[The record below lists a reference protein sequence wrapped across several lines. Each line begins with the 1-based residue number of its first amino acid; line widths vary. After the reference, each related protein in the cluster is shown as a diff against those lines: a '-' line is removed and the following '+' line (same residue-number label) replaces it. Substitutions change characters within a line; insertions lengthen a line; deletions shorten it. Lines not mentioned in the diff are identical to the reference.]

1 MVFIGVPRIFAYLSE
16 KEYEHIVRIVGNDI
30 LGDKKAIVG
39 LTQIRGIGYTFAN
52 AILDSLKI
60 DSNSYIG
67 NLSDSD
73 VQSIEKIIKNPSSS
87 NFPNWF
93 LNRRNDLETGENL
106 HLITSDIA
114 LTVRNDIEREK
125 TVNSWRGIRHMF
137 GLKVRGQRT
146 RTSGRKGGAVGVK
159 KGGKILPAGAAGA
172 PGAPGAEAVPEGAEA
187 TAEGKEAAPATGK
200 EAAPATGKAGG
211 AAAGKA
217 GGAAAGKAGGAAAG
231 KAGGAAAPT
240 TEKAGG
246 AKKAKGES
254 KK

>member
-1 MVFIGVPRIFAYLSE
+1 MVFIGVSGIFAYLSE
-16 KEYEHIVRIVGNDI
+16 KEYQHIVRIVGNDI
-30 LGDKKAIVG
+30 PGDKKAIVG
-39 LTQIRGIGYTFAN
+39 LTQIRGIGYPFAS

-67 NLSDSD
+67 NLSDSQ

-93 LNRRNDLETGENL
+93 LNRRKDLETGDNL

-125 TVNSWRGIRHMF
+125 TVSSWRGIRHMF

-146 RTSGRKGGAVGVK
+146 RCTGRKGGAVGVK
-159 KGGKILPAGAAGA
+159 KGGKILPAGAPGA
-172 PGAPGAEAVPEGAEA
+172 PGAPGAEEGAEGAEA
-187 TAEGKEAAPATGK
+187 PAEGKEAAPAAGK
-200 EAAPATGKAGG
+200 EAAPAAGKDAG
-211 AAAGKA
+211 AKPAAAPAAGK
-217 GGAAAGKAGGAAAG
+217 
-231 KAGGAAAPT
+231 
-240 TEKAGG
+240 EGG
-246 AKKAKGES
+246 AKPAKGES